1 MAGSETAARRP
12 QQHCHGILTRLA
24 YRHAQRAGVNVL
36 PLIEQA
42 GLSIEAVNN
51 QNAAIGV
58 TNQIKFVALVADAL
72 GDPLLGF
79 NLARDA
85 ELREIGLLY
94 YAMASAE
101 TFGDALLRL
110 ERYIHLGNEGVELK
124 VERGA
129 AIRAT
134 LRYLGIARHSD
145 QHQISAFILF
155 LVRAYRHLT
164 GGVLR
169 PTRVSLMHR
178 LAAPTAQLEKL
189 LGSQVQTGAAV
200 DQVEFPAAAWDL
212 RITSADPYLHR
223 FCITA
228 FEQNLLQH
236 RRAETS
242 VKTRVE
248 NEIAALLPHGKARHE
263 VIADRLGMSARTLT
277 RRLAAENS
285 SFADILGEMR
295 SVLARRYIAD
305 RTLSIS
311 QIAWMLGYAEIG
323 TFTRAYQRW
332 TGRSPS
338 VARNHL

>member
-1 MAGSETAARRP
+1 MAGSGAAARRP
-12 QQHCHGILTRLA
+12 QHHCHGILTRLA
-24 YRHAQRAGVNVL
+24 YRHARREGVDVL

-42 GLSIEAVNN
+42 ELSLEAVSN
-51 QNAAIGV
+51 QNATIGV
-58 TNQIKFVALVADAL
+58 VNQIKFVELVAGAL

-79 NLARDA
+79 HLARDA

-110 ERYIHLGNEGVELK
+110 ERYIHLSNEGVELK
-124 VERGA
+124 VGKGA
-129 AIRAT
+129 TIRAT
-134 LRYLGIARHSD
+134 LKYLGIARHTD
-145 QHQISAFILF
+145 QHQISAFIL
-155 LVRAYRHLT
+155 LLIRAYRHLT
-164 GGVLR
+164 GGVLS
-169 PTRVSLMHR
+169 PTRVR
-178 LAAPTAQLEKL
+178 LVHQLAVPAARLETL
-189 LGSQVQTGAAV
+189 LGSPVETGAKV
-200 DQVEFPAAAWDL
+200 DQVEFPAGAWDL

-228 FEQNLLQH
+228 FEQNLRQH

-263 VIADRLGMSARTLT
+263 IVADRLGMSTRTLA
-277 RRLAAENS
+277 RRLATEGA
-285 SFADILGEMR
+285 SFADILSDMR

-305 RTLSIS
+305 RTMSIS

-332 TGRSPS
+332 TGQSPS
-338 VARNHL
+338 VARSRL